1 MVSECVSLVVLFT
14 QVSSSQVSFL
24 VLGLREVRQVV
35 IHTDPDDVFPRKTCK
50 TIGEM
55 FTSYLVFTFLA
66 LTRKFFHFYIC
77 SLYNA
82 AQKKS

>member
-1 MVSECVSLVVLFT
+1 MSECVSVVVLFT

-24 VLGLREVRQVV
+24 VLTVREVRQVV
-35 IHTDPDDVFPRKTCK
+35 LHTDTEDVFPRKTCT

-55 FTSYLVFTFLA
+55 FTSYLLFTLLA

>member
-1 MVSECVSLVVLFT
+1 MVSECVSVVV

-24 VLGLREVRQVV
+24 VLTVREVRQVV
-35 IHTDPDDVFPRKTCK
+35 VHTDTENVFPRKTCK

-55 FTSYLVFTFLA
+55 FTSYLLFTFLA

>member
-1 MVSECVSLVVLFT
+1 MVSECVSVVVLFR
-14 QVSSSQVSFL
+14 QSSSQVSFL
-24 VLGLREVRQVV
+24 VLTVREVRQVV
-35 IHTDPDDVFPRKTCK
+35 VHTDTEDVFPRKTCK

-55 FTSYLVFTFLA
+55 FTSYLLFTFLA